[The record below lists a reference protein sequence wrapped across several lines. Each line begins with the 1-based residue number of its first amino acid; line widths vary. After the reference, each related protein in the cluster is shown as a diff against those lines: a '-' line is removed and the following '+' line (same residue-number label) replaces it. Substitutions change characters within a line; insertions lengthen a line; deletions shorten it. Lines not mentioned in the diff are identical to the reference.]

1 MNIVLLCGGLSPE
14 RDVSLSSGALISN
27 ALMGNGH
34 SVCMLDLY
42 LGIDVLDGDIS
53 KLFKKKEDGVLF
65 EYVVPKKEPNLK
77 DLKKKYG
84 KEKVGRN
91 VLDICKY
98 ADIVFLALHGDIG
111 ENGELQEIFDGL
123 GIRYTG
129 SSARGS
135 RFAMDKGESKRVF
148 DENGIVNAKYVVL
161 EGDDVVDFPLP
172 SVVKPIDCGSSIG
185 VSIVRRKDE
194 FVESVKEAKRYSKS
208 VLVEEY
214 IEGREFSV
222 GILDGVALPSIEIV
236 PKNGFYDYKNKYQKG
251 AAIEVCPS
259 DLSEEKEKEIRDIA
273 LNVHE
278 VLGLG
283 SYSRVDFILSDKD
296 NMFYCLEANTLPGM
310 TPTSL
315 LPQEA
320 KVVGISYEELCERV
334 VGKV

>member
-1 MNIVLLCGGLSPE
+1 MNIVVLCGGLSPE

-42 LGIDVLDGDIS
+42 LGVDMLDGDMS
-53 KLFKKKEDGVLF
+53 DLFKKKEDGILF
-65 EYVVPKKEPNLK
+65 KYVVPKKEPNLEELEK
-77 DLKKKYG
+77 RYG

-91 VLDICKY
+91 VLDVCRY

-111 ENGELQEIFDGL
+111 ENGELQEMFDGL

-129 SSARGS
+129 SSAEGS
-135 RFAMDKGESKRVF
+135 RLAMDKGESKRVF

-161 EGDDVVDFPLP
+161 SGDDIVDFPLP
-172 SVVKPIDCGSSIG
+172 CVVKPIDCGSSIG
-185 VSIVRRKDE
+185 ISIVRDKSE
-194 FVESVKEAKRYSKS
+194 FIEAMEEAKRYSES

-222 GILDGVALPSIEIV
+222 GVLDNIALPSIEIV
-236 PKNGFYDYKNKYQKG
+236 PKKGFYDYKNKYQKG

-273 LNVHE
+273 LRVHE

-283 SYSRVDFILSDKD
+283 SYCRIDFILSSKD
-296 NMFYCLEANTLPGM
+296 NRFYCLEANTLPGM

-320 KVVGISYEELCERV
+320 KAVGISYEELCERV
-334 VGKV
+334 VGFK